1 MDHLIE
7 VSPNP
12 VSWQVDW
19 EAGCTVSRGN
29 GGRAGAVD
37 QGIATL
43 WASSLAVLGT
53 LGGTLGG
60 ARVQRKAAVL
70 QVREE
75 AGAQARAR
83 L

>member
-1 MDHLIE
+1 M
-7 VSPNP
+7 
-12 VSWQVDW
+12 
-19 EAGCTVSRGN
+19 
-29 GGRAGAVD
+29 D